1 METINLEEL
10 KPLLG
15 KSFKD
20 TLIYDPVLGPCFI
33 VKYADGGW
41 GVMRT
46 RRDGKGNLKWT
57 VLGYPATFQSCL
69 NRVASSQLNTE
80 GEIFDSIQK
89 YISKWEEISNRIIN
103 AYKNYQV

>member
-33 VKYADGGW
+33 VKYSDGGW

-46 RRDGKGNLKWT
+46 RRDSKGNLKWT
-57 VLGYPATFQSCL
+57 VLGYPSTFQNCL
-69 NRVASSQLNTE
+69 NKVASDQTNGE
-80 GEIFDSIQK
+80 GQIYDTVQR
-89 YISKWEEISNRIIN
+89 YISAWKEVSDRIN
-103 AYKNYQV
+103 DAYKNYKV